1 MNRRDLPAELAAD
14 IAAAEL
20 LPFLALRIE
29 FPDPVYAFTG
39 KGAMEFATV
48 DGIMQQWIGIH
59 GVASIDAATES
70 TDGSATGLQA
80 TLFRVPSEFRDDIA
94 DQAVRG
100 CLYELYLGS
109 FAVDYQTVRAVKRI
123 WKGTLQSYDID
134 DAGDSITVTAGG
146 ESRAIDQ
153 KRPSIKRFSDEYHRR
168 KYPGD
173 RFFEYAPKLTEVP
186 LLWAK
191 QKQDAVV

>member
-1 MNRRDLPAELAAD
+1 MNRRDLPPDLAYE
-14 IAAAEL
+14 IASPVL
-20 LPFLALRIE
+20 QPFLALRIE

-39 KGAMEFATV
+39 KGSMSFPSV
-48 DGIMQQWIGIH
+48 DGFARTWSGIH

-70 TDGSATGLQA
+70 TDGSAAGISA
-80 TLFRVPSEFRDDIA
+80 TLFQIPSEFRDDIA

-100 CLYELYLGS
+100 CLYELYIGA
-109 FAVDYQTVRAVKRI
+109 FAPDFQTVRSVKRI
-123 WKGTLQSYDID
+123 WKGTLQSYEID
-134 DAGDSITVTAGG
+134 DAGETITVTAGG

-153 KRPSIKRFSDEYHRR
+153 KRPSIKRFTDEYQRR
-168 KYPGD
+168 KYAGD
-173 RFFEYAPKLTEVP
+173 KFFEYSPKLTEVP